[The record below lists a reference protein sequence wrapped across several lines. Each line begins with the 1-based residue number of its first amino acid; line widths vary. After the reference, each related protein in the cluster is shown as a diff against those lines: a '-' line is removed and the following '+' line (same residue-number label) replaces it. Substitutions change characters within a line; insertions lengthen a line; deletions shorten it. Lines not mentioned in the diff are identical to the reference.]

1 MKINASCEHI
11 CYLYFVMIE
20 NKNTGMVKVEISTTG
35 FIPIPQFIFIF
46 VLVLFQPFPK
56 TVHVPM
62 NELSRRQLIPGS
74 NYSRGVSGEPS
85 VGNAKCLAITGV
97 I

>member
-1 MKINASCEHI
+1 
-11 CYLYFVMIE
+11 MIE
-20 NKNTGMVKVEISTTG
+20 NKNTGRVNVEISTTG
-35 FIPIPQFIFIF
+35 FIPSHLFF

-62 NELSRRQLIPGS
+62 NELRRRQLIPGS